1 MTSRPVGQEGHY
13 FLENKFV
20 VLQLDLTINLM
31 TLEQRLSI
39 FLAGTVFP

>member
-1 MTSRPVGQEGHY
+1 MYMSVS
-13 FLENKFV
+13 ENKFV

-39 FLAGTVFP
+39 FLASTVFP